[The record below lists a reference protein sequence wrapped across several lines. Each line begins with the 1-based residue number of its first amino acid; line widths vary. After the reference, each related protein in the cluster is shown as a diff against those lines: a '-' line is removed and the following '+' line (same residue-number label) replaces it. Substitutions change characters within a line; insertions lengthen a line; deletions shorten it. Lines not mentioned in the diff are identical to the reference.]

1 MKNRTQLRASLL
13 LAAVLVA
20 GIVLGWVGN
29 DRLDGSQRYRTRNTA
44 RLLEQL
50 TRDLGLTATQRDSVR
65 VVLDRRRADI
75 DSLWSEVH
83 PRFDALRALTYA
95 EVELLLTP
103 EQQRVYRA
111 QVAEEERKRLERRA
125 ERRR

>member
-20 GIVLGWVGN
+20 GIVLGWVAN
-29 DRLDGSQRYRTRNTA
+29 DRFDGSRRPRTRDTA

-50 TRDLGLTATQRDSVR
+50 SRDLGLTATQRDSVR
-65 VVLDRRRADI
+65 VVLERRRADI

-83 PRFDALRALTYA
+83 PRFDAMRARTYA
-95 EVELLLTP
+95 EVEMVLTP
-103 EQQRVYRA
+103 GQQRVYRE